1 MHKDKP
7 GCAPQRGLWRDTV
20 RKWALS
26 WTQLVYWNTSCLT
39 LPASAPT
46 ALPLGDGTR
55 RSIFPAASTTSQGT
69 QTGCRRCSFPRRS
82 MSFSLSV
89 CWLNCHSL
97 SLSLSQD
104 GTYIIILYLRVQLP
118 YPQPILPS
126 VCPRKFFM
134 VPAATWHPAYA
145 AFKFILCLHAR
156 SKPESHIEYFPACW
170 GLFPMHRWVP
180 DTHKTVYNE
189 GLKTDQPGKEEEE
202 VIQDIRCPRIVA
214 ALSQGDQGCGL
225 KHGPTKLL
233 CRLSTQ
239 HTQEWTDLGKS
250 LQITDDSGNWFFK
263 K

>member
-1 MHKDKP
+1 MDGMGKE
-7 GCAPQRGLWRDTV
+7 QGLLLRNLWCWFIGNDT
-20 RKWALS
+20 L
-26 WTQLVYWNTSCLT
+26 TSSIDPDTMLPSSMGT
-39 LPASAPT
+39 LP
-46 ALPLGDGTR
+46 
-55 RSIFPAASTTSQGT
+55 
-69 QTGCRRCSFPRRS
+69 
-82 MSFSLSV
+82 SV
-89 CWLNCHSL
+89 CAADGYFIRMLLLCLLFIASDCHSL